1 LEIEE
6 RLHCYLSL
14 YCGFTARAK
23 DREEKYFK
31 RARNREMESRVKII
45 ELISN

>member
-6 RLHCYLSL
+6 RLRPHLRL
-14 YCGFTARAK
+14 HCGFTARAK

>member
-6 RLHCYLSL
+6 HLRSHLRLH
-14 YCGFTARAK
+14 CGFTARAK
-23 DREEKYFK
+23 NREVSNFK
-31 RARNREMESRVKII
+31 RARNREMESRIKII

>member
-1 LEIEE
+1 
-6 RLHCYLSL
+6 LHF
-14 YCGFTARAK
+14 GFIARAK
-23 DREEKYFK
+23 DREVSYFK

>member
-6 RLHCYLSL
+6 HLRLRLRL
-14 YCGFTARAK
+14 YSGFTARAK
-23 DREEKYFK
+23 DREVNYFK
-31 RARNREMESRVKII
+31 RARNREMESGIKII